1 MRQGAPE
8 MTETPRIDTDTP
20 IDIPLGNGAD
30 APRLSITRA
39 RRPATA
45 TAQVID
51 HEGLPREV
59 EVPGEH
65 ALTVYLDKHEVVT
78 LMTLGQAPEA
88 LIMGYLRNQGLV
100 ESLTDLCSV
109 HVDWITGACAV
120 TTRSQRPPTERMAK
134 RTVTTGCG
142 QGTMF
147 GNWLDELR
155 PLDTD
160 ATLPIATLD
169 AALARILALDT
180 IYKRSG
186 SVHGCALLHNT
197 PEAPLLY
204 HVEDVGRHNAVDA
217 ITGFMWLDE
226 ESGIGKIFYTT
237 GRLTSEMVM
246 KAVQMRVPFLVS
258 RSGLTQMALALAQE
272 MGVTLICRARVG
284 RHLVYTHPHRIT
296 RTPE

>member
-1 MRQGAPE
+1 
-8 MTETPRIDTDTP
+8 MTETTGVDTDAP
-20 IDIPLGNGAD
+20 IEIPLGDAPD

-100 ESLTDLCSV
+100 DSLTDLTAV
-109 HVDWITGACAV
+109 HVDWSTGACAV
-120 TTRSQRPPTERMAK
+120 TTHSPRPPLERMAK
-134 RTVTTGCG
+134 RTITTGCG

-147 GNWLDELR
+147 GNWLEELR
-155 PLDTD
+155 PISSD
-160 ATLPIATLD
+160 ATLSVATLD
-169 AALARILALDT
+169 TALGRILALDT

-197 PEAPLLY
+197 PEASLLY

-226 ESGIGKIFYTT
+226 ETGADKLFYTT

-246 KAVQMRVPFLVS
+246 KAVQMGVPFLVS
-258 RSGLTQMALALAQE
+258 RSGLTQMALKLAEE

-296 RTPE
+296 RTSE

>member
-1 MRQGAPE
+1 MFNHKRNRLPERQFP
-8 MTETPRIDTDTP
+8 MTETTGVETDAP
-20 IDIPLGNGAD
+20 IEIPLGD
-30 APRLSITRA
+30 APDAPTLSLTRA
-39 RRPATA
+39 RRPATSS
-45 TAQVID
+45 TGVID
-51 HEGLPREV
+51 HEGLPRTV

-100 ESLTDLCSV
+100 ETLTDLAAV
-109 HVDWITGACAV
+109 HVDWSTGACAV
-120 TTRSQRPPTERMAK
+120 RTRNPRPPLERMAK

-147 GNWLDELR
+147 GNWLEELR
-155 PLDTD
+155 PIESD
-160 ATLPIATLD
+160 ATLSVATLD
-169 AALARILALDT
+169 TALGHILALDT

-217 ITGFMWLDE
+217 ITG
-226 ESGIGKIFYTT
+226 
-237 GRLTSEMVM
+237 
-246 KAVQMRVPFLVS
+246 
-258 RSGLTQMALALAQE
+258 
-272 MGVTLICRARVG
+272 
-284 RHLVYTHPHRIT
+284 
-296 RTPE
+296 